1 MTIARLYEVAL
12 VIATEQATDYPEI
25 YTPDEV
31 IAVLRAIR
39 HIAKG
44 RDQEADS
51 PELLTELCTAI
62 PPAENSI
69 VRTIVEEWEIL

>member
-31 IAVLRAIR
+31 ITVLHAIHR
-39 HIAKG
+39 IANG
-44 RDQEADS
+44 RELTADY
-51 PELLTELCTAI
+51 PDLLTELCTAI
-62 PPAENSI
+62 PPADNSI
-69 VRTIVEEWEIL
+69 VEVISEEWEKL